1 MIVHHLPSTVYR
13 LPSTIYLPFMLTY
26 LLSRLLQM
34 IPPLI
39 GLTIILFVLLRIGG
53 DPVAHLVDPEASAEE
68 VAKVRAAYGF
78 DRPYY
83 EQYLRQLSMILR
95 GDFGDSFR
103 FRSPAM
109 PLVLERLPATLEL
122 ALASMFVALLIAIPA
137 GLLSAIYQNSLLDL
151 FVTVGSTLG
160 RAMPNFW
167 IGIMLILFFSVQLRW
182 LPVSGRDEAT
192 SIVLPAITLGSSVA
206 TALARVLRSSML
218 EVLRQE
224 YIATARAK
232 GVSRYMVIMRHALR
246 NALIPFITVLGLQM
260 AWLLGGA
267 VIVENVFAWPGMG
280 RLILAS
286 VQVRD
291 LAVVQAGVFIFA
303 LVVMV
308 TNLLVDLSYAVVDP
322 RIRYR

>member
-1 MIVHHLPSTVYR
+1 MKSDGRFHPPPVRRGQSMIKFL
-13 LPSTIYLPFMLTY
+13 F
-26 LLSRLLQM
+26 SRILQM
-34 IPPLI
+34 IPPLF

-53 DPVAHLVDPEASAEE
+53 DPVAHLVDPEASVEE

-78 DRPYY
+78 DRPYH
-83 EQYLRQLSMILR
+83 EQYLRQLGMMLA

-122 ALASMFVALLIAIPA
+122 ALASMLVALIIAIPA
-137 GLLSAIYQNSLLDL
+137 GLLSAIYQNSWLDL

-182 LPVSGRDEAT
+182 LPVSGRDEAA
-192 SIVLPAITLGSSVA
+192 SIVLPAITLGSSIA
-206 TALARVLRSSML
+206 TTLARVLRSSML

-224 YIATARAK
+224 YIVTARAK
-232 GVSRYMVIMRHALR
+232 GVSQGMVIMHHALR
-246 NALIPFITVLGLQM
+246 NALIPFVTVFGLQM

-291 LAVVQAGVFIFA
+291 LAVVQAGVFVFA

-308 TNLLVDLSYAVVDP
+308 TNLLVDLSYAVIDP
-322 RIRYR
+322 RIRFR

>member
-1 MIVHHLPSTVYR
+1 MIKFL
-13 LPSTIYLPFMLTY
+13 F
-26 LLSRLLQM
+26 SRILQM
-34 IPPLI
+34 IPPLF

-53 DPVAHLVDPEASAEE
+53 DPVAHLVDPEASVEE

-78 DRPYY
+78 DRPYH
-83 EQYLRQLSMILR
+83 EQYLRQLGMMLA

-122 ALASMFVALLIAIPA
+122 ALASMLVALIIAIPA

-182 LPVSGRDEAT
+182 LPVSGRDEAA
-192 SIVLPAITLGSSVA
+192 SIVLPAITLGSSIA
-206 TALARVLRSSML
+206 TTLARVLRSSML

-224 YIATARAK
+224 YIVTARAK
-232 GVSRYMVIMRHALR
+232 GVSQVMVIMHHALR
-246 NALIPFITVLGLQM
+246 NALIPFVTVFGLQM

-291 LAVVQAGVFIFA
+291 LAVVQAGVFVFA

-308 TNLLVDLSYAVVDP
+308 TNLLVDLSYAVIDP
-322 RIRYR
+322 RIRFR